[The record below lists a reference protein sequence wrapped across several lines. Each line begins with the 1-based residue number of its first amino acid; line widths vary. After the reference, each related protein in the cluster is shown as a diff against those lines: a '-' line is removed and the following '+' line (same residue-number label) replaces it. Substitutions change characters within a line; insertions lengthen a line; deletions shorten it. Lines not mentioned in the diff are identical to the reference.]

1 MRLVWSRDAQDDL
14 DRLYA
19 FLASKSQRTADAVV
33 VALLDAP
40 TRLLDMPRMGIRVEN
55 FLDEEVRRVIVRQ
68 YELRYRI
75 EGEIIRILR
84 IFHTR
89 ENR

>member
-1 MRLVWSRDAQDDL
+1 MRIAWSRDAEDDL

-19 FLASKSQRTADAVV
+19 FLAPKSQRAADAVV

-40 TRLLDMPRMGIRVEN
+40 TLLLDMPRMGTRVDN
-55 FLDEEVRRVIVRQ
+55 FLEEEVQRVIVRE

-89 ENR
+89 EYR